1 MAIEVHNLIRCLAV
15 SFTIWCPSLLA
26 QCPNDSGF
34 FVLRVDNGLTNCG
47 TMSITLN
54 SEGLVYRWLDSAWV
68 KQAHFV
74 AFDSLPSRSVCIL
87 QEVMADRDF
96 IDLLE
101 QLETC
106 ELESGKFTF
115 KPRLRIE
122 LVITEAQ
129 FCRRFRAGC
138 GNHAVDELLD
148 LLKSLIPVD
157 HRDEF
162 KSLSYP

>member
-1 MAIEVHNLIRCLAV
+1 MAIEGHNIIRCLAV

-26 QCPNDSGF
+26 QCPHDSGIF
-34 FVLRVDNGLTNCG
+34 MLRVDNGLTNRG

-68 KQAHFV
+68 TQAHFV
-74 AFDSLPSRSVCIL
+74 AFDNLPSRSVCML

-96 IDLLE
+96 IGLLE

-122 LVITEAQ
+122 LITTETQ
-129 FCRRFRAGC
+129 VFHRFRPGC
-138 GNHAVDELLD
+138 MNHTIDELLD
-148 LLKSLIPVD
+148 VLKSLIPVG